1 MGQYY
6 RPVSLDTMEHLNS
19 HDYGCGMKLMEHS
32 WIGNNFVEAVELLL
46 IEGARWDKHKIVW
59 AGDYADNE
67 PVDSEWYKE
76 ERSNDKGE
84 KISENIFSQ
93 CEDHNKLNNLIE
105 VLPEDHHYIC
115 NYTKNLYVDKRK
127 GTDTDPN
134 WKIHPLPLLT
144 CEGNGRGGGDF
155 REEDPT
161 ELIGSWSR
169 DKIGIRNYIPEG
181 FTELIFNLIE

>member
-84 KISENIFSQ
+84 KISERTVMQDVYVLKFLRDIKCQTTGRVSFSYFA
-93 CEDHNKLNNLIE
+93 LSS
-105 VLPEDHHYIC
+105 
-115 NYTKNLYVDKRK
+115 
-127 GTDTDPN
+127 
-134 WKIHPLPLLT
+134 LL
-144 CEGNGRGGGDF
+144 GVS
-155 REEDPT
+155 
-161 ELIGSWSR
+161 LAS
-169 DKIGIRNYIPEG
+169 
-181 FTELIFNLIE
+181 